1 MDNRWF
7 STITDL
13 FQPEHSL
20 RFSCEK
26 CTPVPAIRHTK
37 KASTVSVKA
46 LFWAAVSIA
55 AGLAIGQL
63 R

>member
-1 MDNRWF
+1 MDGRWI
-7 STITDL
+7 SMIANL

-20 RFSCEK
+20 RPCCEK
-26 CTPVPAIRHTK
+26 CTPVPAVRFSK
-37 KASTVSVKA
+37 KAPPVSAKA
-46 LFWAAVSIA
+46 LFWTVVSIA